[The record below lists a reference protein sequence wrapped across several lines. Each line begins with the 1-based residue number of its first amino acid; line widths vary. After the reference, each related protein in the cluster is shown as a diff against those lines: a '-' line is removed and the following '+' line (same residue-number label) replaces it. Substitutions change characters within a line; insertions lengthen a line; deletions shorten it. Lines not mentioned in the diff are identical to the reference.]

1 MKRRSHGERCPPPRR
16 PSVGWQALVCI
27 CLVWLWAGRA
37 EAGFAVI
44 RNAKNPTTKLSKD
57 GLKGV
62 FSGKTKT
69 WQGGETI
76 VLVIGSED
84 SPAMQWLAD
93 AIFGVSAKTL
103 LSKIKQDVFKGD
115 VPHPLSANDDA
126 GTIKRVQSGAG
137 VVGLVSDAAARSLPA
152 DVAVIAAE

>member
-1 MKRRSHGERCPPPRR
+1 MKRRPFA
-16 PSVGWQALVCI
+16 GWLALVCAGLI
-27 CLVWLWAGRA
+27 ALWAGRA
-37 EAGFAVI
+37 EAGFVVV
-44 RNAKNPTTKLSKD
+44 RNAKNPTAKLSKD
-57 GLKGV
+57 GVKGV
-62 FSGKTKT
+62 FSGKTKS

-76 VLVIGSED
+76 ILVIGSED

-126 GTIKRVQSGAG
+126 GTVKRVQSGAG
-137 VVGLVSDAAARSLPA
+137 VVGLVSDVAARSLPA
-152 DVAVIAAE
+152 DIAVIAVE

>member
-1 MKRRSHGERCPPPRR
+1 MKRRPFAGWHG
-16 PSVGWQALVCI
+16 LVCA
-27 CLVWLWAGRA
+27 CLLALWAGRA
-37 EAGFAVI
+37 EAGFVVV
-44 RNAKNPTTKLSKD
+44 RNAKNPTAKLSKD
-57 GLKGV
+57 GVKGV

-76 VLVIGSED
+76 ILVIGSED

-126 GTIKRVQSGAG
+126 GTVKRVQSGAG
-137 VVGLVSDAAARSLPA
+137 VVGLVSDAVARSLPA
-152 DVAVIAAE
+152 DVAVIAVE

>member
-1 MKRRSHGERCPPPRR
+1 MKRRPFA
-16 PSVGWQALVCI
+16 GWHALVCA
-27 CLVWLWAGRA
+27 CLIVLWAGRA
-37 EAGFAVI
+37 EAGFVVV
-44 RNAKNPTTKLSKD
+44 RNAKNSTAKLSKD
-57 GLKGV
+57 GVKGV

-69 WQGGETI
+69 WPGGETI
-76 VLVIGSED
+76 ILVIGSED

-126 GTIKRVQSGAG
+126 GTVKRVQSGPG
-137 VVGLVSDAAARSLPA
+137 VVGLVSDAAAKSLPA
-152 DVAVIAAE
+152 DVAVIAVE